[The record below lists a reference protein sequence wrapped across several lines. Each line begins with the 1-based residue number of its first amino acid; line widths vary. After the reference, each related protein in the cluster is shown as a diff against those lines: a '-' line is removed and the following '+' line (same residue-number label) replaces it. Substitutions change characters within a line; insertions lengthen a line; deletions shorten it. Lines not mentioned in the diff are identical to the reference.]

1 MESPARSGRE
11 DMKTRPTLL
20 RLQEAVQHGLG
31 LVFPNVCQL
40 CGEQRAEACDGYVCT
55 ACCHRPDGVRFVREP
70 FCDHCG
76 LPSEGEI
83 IGVFQC
89 GNCAEL
95 DLAFSHAR
103 SAVHATRVV
112 LDVIHRYKYSHALF
126 LEPFL
131 TDLLLHAAVPELK
144 DGSWHGLVPVP
155 LHPTRLRE
163 REFNQAER
171 LAAALSKATGIPLR
185 TGWIERARFT
195 GTQTTLTRS
204 QRGENMRGAFKP
216 RDRPNL
222 KGLRLVVIDD
232 VLTTGAT
239 TSACAAVL
247 RRAGAEE
254 VIVWTVARGT

>member
-1 MESPARSGRE
+1 
-11 DMKTRPTLL
+11 MKGWPGFHRLL
-20 RLQEAVQHGLG
+20 EAAQGGLG
-31 LVFPNVCQL
+31 LVYPNVCQL
-40 CGEQRAEACDGYVCT
+40 CGEHRADFAEGFVCSACW
-55 ACCHRPDGVRFVREP
+55 HRPDGVRFVRKP
-70 FCDHCG
+70 FCERCG
-76 LPSEGEI
+76 LPYDGEI
-83 IGVFQC
+83 TGTFQC
-89 GNCAEL
+89 GNCSEL
-95 DLAFSHAR
+95 DLAFSRAR
-103 SAVHATRVV
+103 SAVHATRGVM
-112 LDVIHRYKYSHALF
+112 DVIHRYKYGHALF

-131 TDLLLHAAVPELK
+131 TDLLLRAAAPELK